1 MVSYR
6 LFVSKEPQDR
16 VSLISRS
23 RAHVI
28 SSTSREKKK
37 NKEGQKKNI
46 VGLFFTLCCTRGL
59 RKKRGAEKSFFFVDF
74 PSYLEGKRSVVFL
87 LLSRKNKHSSHTHDL
102 AFLYARTHTHTHTHT
117 DSGRKRDK
125 RENMPRNSFPFFLK
139 TCEFV

>member
-1 MVSYR
+1 LVKNPRKKSQKSFKKKKMVSYR

-87 LLSRKNKHSSHTHDL
+87 LLSRKNKHSSHTNDL
-102 AFLYARTHTHTHTHT
+102 AFLYAHTHTHRQWKKKRQE
-117 DSGRKRDK
+117 RKYA
-125 RENMPRNSFPFFLK
+125 S
-139 TCEFV
+139 